1 MELGSIATAM
11 VTPFD
16 KDGNVDEGRLNALVN
31 YLIQNGSD
39 SIVVCGTTGEAPTL
53 TDEEKERVIRL
64 AVTAAGKRIPVIA
77 GTGSNST
84 AATVSMTKRA
94 EAAGADGIMLV
105 APYYNRPDQRG
116 MLAHFTEAAG
126 STKLPVMLYNVPGR
140 TASRLEPDTV
150 ITLSRVPNIRAVKEA
165 GGDLGAMTRIIAG
178 TDNGFRL
185 YSGDDGLTLPVLAIG
200 GSGVVS
206 VASHVAGPEM
216 QRMIRAFRS
225 GNAGEAAGL
234 HAAVSLLTEALFSR
248 PSPAPVKHA
257 LKLAGMETGSVRL
270 PITSI
275 DADGAEIIRKA
286 MGDFRTATGA

>member
-16 KDGNVDEGRLNALVN
+16 KDGNVDEGRLTALVDF
-31 YLIQNGSD
+31 LIQNGSD

-53 TDEEKERVIRL
+53 TDAEKERVIRL
-64 AVTAAGKRIPVIA
+64 SVEAAGGRIPVIA

-84 AATVSMTKRA
+84 AATVAMTKRA

-116 MLAHFTEAAG
+116 MHAHFTEAAA

-140 TASRLEPDTV
+140 TASRLEPETV
-150 ITLSRVPNIRAVKEA
+150 ISLSGVPNIRAVKEA

-178 TDNGFRL
+178 TDEGFRL

-200 GSGVVS
+200 GHGVVS

-216 QRMIRAFRS
+216 QRMVRAYKN
-225 GNAGEAAGL
+225 GDLEEAARL
-234 HAAVSLLTEALFSR
+234 HAEISRLSEALFSR
-248 PSPAPVKHA
+248 PSPSPVKHA
-257 LKLAGMETGSVRL
+257 LKLAGFDPGTVRL
-270 PITSI
+270 PIMPL
-275 DADGAEIIRKA
+275 DGEGCTIVGQA
-286 MGDFRTATGA
+286 MSGFRAATRT

>member
-16 KDGNVDEGRLNALVN
+16 KDGKVDEGRLIALVN

-53 TDEEKERVIRL
+53 TDDEKERVIRL
-64 AVTAAGKRIPVIA
+64 AVMAAGKRIPVIA

-84 AATVSMTKRA
+84 AATVGMTKRA

-116 MLAHFTEAAG
+116 MLAHFKEAAA

-140 TASRLEPDTV
+140 TASRLEPETV
-150 ITLSRVPNIRAVKEA
+150 IALSRVPNIRAVKEA

-178 TDNGFRL
+178 TERGFRL

-200 GSGVVS
+200 GCGVVS

-216 QRMIRAFRS
+216 QRMIRAFRT
-225 GNAGEAAGL
+225 GNAEEAARL

-248 PSPAPVKHA
+248 PSPSPVKYA
-257 LKLAGMETGSVRL
+257 LKLAGMDTGSVRL

-275 DADGAEIIRKA
+275 DEEGAEIIGKA
-286 MGDFRTATGA
+286 MGDFRAATGA

>member
-16 KDGNVDEGRLNALVN
+16 EDGNVDEGRLNALVN

-53 TDEEKERVIRL
+53 TDDEKERVIRL
-64 AVTAAGKRIPVIA
+64 AVKAAENRIPIIA

-116 MLAHFTEAAG
+116 MLAHFMEAAA

-140 TASRLEPDTV
+140 TASRLEPETV
-150 ITLSRVPNIRAVKEA
+150 IALSRVPNIMAVKEA

-178 TDNGFRL
+178 TDRGFRL

-200 GSGVVS
+200 GYGVVS

-216 QRMIRAFRS
+216 QRMIRAFRT
-225 GNAGEAAGL
+225 GNAEEAARL
-234 HAAVSLLTEALFSR
+234 HAAISLLTEALFSR
-248 PSPAPVKHA
+248 PSPAPVKYA
-257 LKLAGMETGSVRL
+257 LKLAGMDTGSVRL

-275 DADGAEIIRKA
+275 DGEGAEIIGKA
-286 MGDFRTATGA
+286 MGDFRAATGA

>member
-16 KDGNVDEGRLNALVN
+16 EDGNVDEGRLNALVN
-31 YLIQNGSD
+31 YLIRNGSD

-53 TDEEKERVIRL
+53 TDEEKERVITL
-64 AVTAAGKRIPVIA
+64 AVKAAGNRIPIIA

-116 MLAHFTEAAG
+116 MLAHFMEAAA

-150 ITLSRVPNIRAVKEA
+150 IALSRVPNIWAVKEA

-178 TDNGFRL
+178 TDREFRL

-200 GSGVVS
+200 GYGVVS

-216 QRMIRAFRS
+216 QRMIRAFRT
-225 GNAGEAAGL
+225 GNAEEAARL
-234 HAAVSLLTEALFSR
+234 HAAISLLTESLFSR

-257 LKLAGMETGSVRL
+257 LKLCGMDTGSVRL

-275 DADGAEIIRKA
+275 DDEGAEIIGKA
-286 MGDFRTATGA
+286 MSDFRAATGA